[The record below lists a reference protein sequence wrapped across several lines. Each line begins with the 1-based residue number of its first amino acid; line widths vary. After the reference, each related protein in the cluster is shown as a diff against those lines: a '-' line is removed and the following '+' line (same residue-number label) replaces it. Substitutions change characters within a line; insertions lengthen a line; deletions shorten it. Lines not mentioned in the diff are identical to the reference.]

1 MGWHQTVVIG
11 NVGRDPELKYTSNGT
26 PVCSFSVAVTE
37 KWNDRQSNERRE
49 KTTWYRVS
57 CWRGLA
63 ETANKFVHK
72 GMQIMVAG
80 TVEANG
86 YTNQAGEVVG
96 SLELTA
102 RDMQFL
108 GSREEGGGNYGG
120 GSYGG
125 DDSYDSDRGSGGGR
139 QAPPSDL
146 NDIPF

>member
-1 MGWHQTVVIG
+1 MGWHQTVIIG
-11 NVGRDPELKYTSNGT
+11 NVGRDPELRYTSNGT

-37 KWNDRQSNERRE
+37 KWNDRQSSERRE

-63 ETANKFVHK
+63 ETANRFVHK

-80 TVEANG
+80 TVEATA
-86 YTNQAGEVVG
+86 YTNNAGEVVG
-96 SLELTA
+96 TLELTA

-108 GSREEGGGNYGG
+108 GGQREEGGGNYGG
-120 GSYGG
+120 GYSGG
-125 DDSYDSDRGSGGGR
+125 DDGYDSDRGGR
-139 QAPPSDL
+139 QTPPPADL